1 MVRGDVRVDE
11 IWEAFAPTMRLGAV
25 RDATFITWRFIDAP
39 AHREPPY
46 VIMSHGNPIGV
57 CALEMMNGG
66 ETMRIVDLIAVPGQW
81 HLCLSAIA
89 RHAAETDAHTVDIK
103 LMALDGR
110 RRQMWRAGFFER
122 DSKPF
127 LVVIPVD
134 GDRRFIDP
142 LRWFYCGADSD
153 LDSLE

>member
-1 MVRGDVRVDE
+1 MTARALIAIADGSQDLETITLLDVLRRAGVEVVLASIESRRMVTLALGTRLTADAMLVDVLAQD
-11 IWEAFAPTMRLGAV
+11 F
-25 RDATFITWRFIDAP
+25 
-39 AHREPPY
+39 
-46 VIMSHGNPIGV
+46 
-57 CALEMMNGG
+57 
-66 ETMRIVDLIAVPGQW
+66 DLIALPGQW
-81 HLCLSAIA
+81 HACLSAIA
-89 RHAAETDAHTVDIK
+89 RHAAETDAHTIDIK

-134 GDRRFIDP
+134 GDRRFVDP

>member
-1 MVRGDVRVDE
+1 VIVSRG
-11 IWEAFAPTMRLGAV
+11 M
-25 RDATFITWRFIDAP
+25 
-39 AHREPPY
+39 
-46 VIMSHGNPIGV
+46 PIGA
-57 CALEMMNGG
+57 CALEMMQSGQ
-66 ETMRIVDLIAVPGQW
+66 TMRIVDLIALPGQW
-81 HLCLSAIA
+81 HACLSAIA

-134 GDRRFIDP
+134 GDRRFVDP